1 MWNELVH
8 RKQGYNCAQFQR
20 PRLKSHNQNANVNSS
35 EVFQAAYAEEC
46 AFDNKVWYTSF
57 NASVPRWG
65 AAEAG
70 TKVPSGENTE
80 LKRSSFKVWRRS
92 VFSHTCY
99 AYCQGFLPGL
109 SLPFRSIHLHF
120 FQNLSRFFLCW
131 LLLTHDSCV
140 SPQNKVGHPAECRF
154 PCWVSGEYK

>member
-20 PRLKSHNQNANVNSS
+20 PSLKSHNQNANVNSS

-57 NASVPRWG
+57 NASVPQWG
-65 AAEAG
+65 AADAE

-99 AYCQGFLPGL
+99 AYCQGFLL
-109 SLPFRSIHLHF
+109 CLFLPFRSIHLHF
-120 FQNLSRFFLCW
+120 FPKPLPISAVLAVA
-131 LLLTHDSCV
+131 THGSCV
-140 SPQNKVGHPAECRF
+140 GPQNKIGYPAEFRF
-154 PCWVSGEYK
+154 PCWVPADY